1 MNPKTKHQDTSVQ
14 GLTAKMSM
22 RINPPDYI
30 KCKNYERYKQELL
43 AWKRVTEVD
52 KKKQAIAI
60 ALSLPAD
67 GEEETGIREKVF
79 EELKLEDLEKDNGL
93 DTLIAFFDKH
103 LGKDDLSDSF
113 QKFEEFEE
121 CIRRSESIRD
131 YIQNFDQ
138 KYNRL
143 VKLNMTLPKPIVAF
157 KLLKGANISKEQRM
171 LVLTGLD
178 FDNKEGLY
186 EQAKASLKKYL
197 GDNNKISNVPMALK
211 VESTHSTDQEALVA
225 SNYTRR
231 PWQTRGGFA
240 NRPMRGGN
248 HWRGSYQPQTGR
260 GYHSQG
266 SNTVRGKKMNPAGSN
281 GRPLLCKSC
290 GSFRHLLSEC
300 PDSYERMPQVH
311 WANDYPNDCHDYD
324 YDYPPEDDN
333 IEENEDRN
341 EDADVFF
348 ANNRH
353 SMKELSIESRNCAV
367 LDSGCSSNVC
377 GQAWFDCYVDSLSS
391 EERRQVIEEEGRK
404 TFKFGGGEK
413 LKSLGCFFLPAHLAG
428 KKVTIKTDVVASN
441 LPLLLSKEAMKK
453 AKVKLNLID
462 DTAEILGKEVC
473 LNHTSSGHYC
483 VPLDKVNEVNVEEVY
498 AVNINTI
505 DKREQR
511 KTLTKLHRQFAHPSA
526 KKFVGLLKDGGVWS
540 SDLQEEIDAIY
551 KSCNLC
557 RVYSKTPA
565 RPAVALPMASDF
577 NEKVCMD
584 LNQWNN
590 KWILHLVD
598 MFSRFT
604 VSVFINRKRPRDI
617 IDKMIKCWIG
627 VFGVMGAVLTDNGGE
642 FSSEEMREIAS
653 ILNVEVLTTAA
664 ESPFQ
669 NGLCEKNHAIVD
681 TMLMKMQDEYQHIP
695 LDVLLC
701 WSSMA
706 KNAMQMWNGF
716 SSYQIVFGRNPKLP
730 NIMSDNIPALQG
742 KTGSEVLAMHLNAL
756 HSARKH
762 FIMSEADERIRRALR
777 CKIRASEQVFHPGDR
792 VFYKREG
799 KEKWLGP
806 AKVVCQDGKIVFIR
820 HGGVFIRVSPNRLLL
835 AGREYFTDSGEM
847 HDHDMSM
854 RSKTKD
860 HGLAEY
866 IGAEQKQPRIE
877 NETQEQPRIETQ
889 EQPNIET
896 DRDNLT
902 TVTTKTN
909 LINLQR
915 NDRIKYKLEV
925 EDEWKESTILCR
937 GGKRTGQNKNWFNI
951 KDSTTDEVIGLN
963 LDTVAEWQKVK
974 FTAEGN
980 KEQQEVNIVIVPREK
995 HEEEA
1000 TCVQAKLQE
1009 LQKLKAFST
1018 YESVPNKGQTTIST
1032 RWILSRKGDEV
1043 KARLVARGFE
1053 DQEIMRKDA
1062 PTVGKSMMRTMIAIA
1077 ATNSWSVKTT
1087 DIKSA
1092 FLQGR
1097 DMERE
1102 VYIKPPKEADVE
1114 NGMIWKLKKCLYGLN
1129 EAARQFYQ
1137 SVADCLLSLGCT
1149 KSALD
1154 PALFYM
1160 KKDGQLKGIIAC
1172 HIDDFLHAGDEEFDE
1187 CMTKMRKQFLA
1198 GKLEMGQFKYIGFN
1212 ITQNDHHI
1220 IIDQTEYVKQLENA
1234 TINAQRRSQKSQSLN
1249 ATESTTLRE
1258 LVGRLNWVAQGS
1270 RPDIFFEMIELS
1282 TRLNKGT
1289 VNDLTRAIKAVKN
1302 LKEEKA
1308 VVMMPKLHKPSNW
1321 RLVVFSDAS
1330 HANLSDGANSMGAHL
1345 VFLTDGDRSC
1355 PISWHAGKIK
1365 RVVRSTI
1372 AAETLSLLEAVE
1384 NGIYIREH
1392 LMELL
1397 GLSIPLHA
1405 YIDNKSL
1412 VEAVHSTKLVDDK
1425 RLRIDMSSLQES
1437 LSRGEINTIQWI
1449 PGDKQLANCLT
1460 KKGAS
1465 PYHLLQAM
1473 QNGYIQ
1479 IPWAE

>member
-1 MNPKTKHQDTSVQ
+1 
-14 GLTAKMSM
+14 MSM

-93 DTLIAFFDKH
+93 DTLIAFFDKN

-178 FDNKEGLY
+178 FNNKEGLY

-462 DTAEILGKEVC
+462 DTAEILGKEIC

-551 KSCNLC
+551 KSCDLC
-557 RVYSKTPA
+557 RVY
-565 RPAVALPMASDF
+565 
-577 NEKVCMD
+577 
-584 LNQWNN
+584 
-590 KWILHLVD
+590 
-598 MFSRFT
+598 
-604 VSVFINRKRPRDI
+604 
-617 IDKMIKCWIG
+617 
-627 VFGVMGAVLTDNGGE
+627 
-642 FSSEEMREIAS
+642 
-653 ILNVEVLTTAA
+653 
-664 ESPFQ
+664 
-669 NGLCEKNHAIVD
+669 
-681 TMLMKMQDEYQHIP
+681 
-695 LDVLLC
+695 
-701 WSSMA
+701 
-706 KNAMQMWNGF
+706 
-716 SSYQIVFGRNPKLP
+716 
-730 NIMSDNIPALQG
+730 
-742 KTGSEVLAMHLNAL
+742 
-756 HSARKH
+756 
-762 FIMSEADERIRRALR
+762 
-777 CKIRASEQVFHPGDR
+777 SEQVFHPGDR

-806 AKVVCQDGKIVFIR
+806 AKVVCQDGKIVFVR

-835 AGREYFTDSGEM
+835 AGRKYFTDSGEM

-860 HGLAEY
+860 HGLVEY

-877 NETQEQPRIETQ
+877 TETQEQPRIETQ
-889 EQPNIET
+889 EQPRIQTQEQHNIET
-896 DRDNLT
+896 DQDNLT

-980 KEQQEVNIVIVPREK
+980 KEQEEVNIVMVPREK

-1000 TCVQAKLQE
+1000 CVQAKLDE

-1032 RWILSRKGDEV
+1032 RWVLSRKGDEV

-1234 TINAQRRSQKSQSLN
+1234 TINAQRRSQKSQLLN